1 MFCVLALLSQAQ
13 EPAKYRFDLPADLAA
28 RTFKLFSV
36 QSGRGLIADADLV
49 REVRTNVVQGEF
61 TPAEA
66 AARLLAGT
74 GLAAQED
81 PKNGA
86 FVIHRKNPASAG
98 PHRAAAPAPTHEPD
112 DLVSDS
118 ATLAKKKLRQHEKQN
133 STPPVYS
140 LARPRFGI
148 CTELSRS

>member
-1 MFCVLALLSQAQ
+1 MPSFPLPYPNCQTRLSPGWRFLCAAGVFCVLALLSPAQ
-13 EPAKYRFDLPADLAA
+13 EAAKYRFDLPADFAA

-49 REVRTNVVQGEF
+49 REVRTNAVKGEF
-61 TPAEA
+61 TPADA

-74 GLAAQED
+74 GLAALED

-86 FVIHRKNPASAG
+86 FVVHRQNAD
-98 PHRAAAPAPTHEPD
+98 AAKRNAATPRPAPGAE

-118 ATLAKKKLRQHEKQN
+118 ATFAKKK
-133 STPPVYS
+133 T
-140 LARPRFGI
+140 
-148 CTELSRS
+148 RSA